1 MNKDIVVTDNGSWI
15 TCPRI
20 SARNKSN
27 VFQAHL

>member
-20 SARNKSN
+20 SERNDSK
-27 VFQAHL
+27 VFQVRL

>member
-1 MNKDIVVTDNGSWI
+1 MYKDIVVTDNGSWI

-20 SARNKSN
+20 SARNNSK